1 MPQYYV
7 EGLFANKQG
16 VKKMR
21 KTGIYPPSCIEPYG
35 KTIWANN
42 PKEAISIAAT
52 DLDGGEWTEGPHV
65 SQTTE
70 EQRMRSMGAP
80 EFPGFAPRTP
90 KNRKR

>member
-21 KTGIYPPSCIEPYG
+21 KTGIYPPGFIEPYG

-65 SQTTE
+65 SLTTE
-70 EQRMRSMGAP
+70 EERMRSIGAP
-80 EFPGFAPRTP
+80 EFPGLSIHPS
-90 KNRKR
+90 KKRK